1 MADGDAKPTELSKK
15 FKAMSMLPDGS
26 ELKGVM
32 LPRYDKNRKL
42 VGVLKAGTMTL
53 LNAEEIAGTVVSI
66 EFFNPDQS
74 PRGRM
79 DLKKASFNQE
89 KNLLVA
95 KEPVTIQSQRMT
107 ATGEGLFYSVAEG
120 KAFLSGKVVTIMK
133 PQAPPP

>member
-1 MADGDAKPTELSKK
+1 MADGDAKPPELTRK
-15 FKAMSMLPDGS
+15 FKAISMLPDGS
-26 ELKGVM
+26 ELKAVI
-32 LPRYDKNRKL
+32 LPRYDEDRKL

-53 LNAEEIAGTVVSI
+53 VNAEEIAGTMVAI

-74 PRGRM
+74 PRGRV

-107 ATGEGLFYSVAEG
+107 ATGEGLFYSIAEG
-120 KAFLSGKVVTIMK
+120 KAFLSGKVVTVMK
-133 PQAPPP
+133 PQAPLP